1 MTDYTQMIVQ
11 PEGDSHKGQNGRV
24 LVIGGS
30 ELFHAAPFWAASAA
44 AHIVDLVHFA
54 SPAPENAELVRV
66 RAKEQ
71 FWEGIVVSWEA
82 VDRYILEDDCILI
95 GPGMPRDEG
104 LMPGEQA
111 TGGIV
116 DELLAR
122 YPDKRWVIDGGAL
135 QTVDLALIRPQ
146 MIVTPNARELE
157 IVVGKIKGITSK
169 HSNEKTSQR
178 ANIQTREQER
188 IQQVQEVARALGCT
202 VLAKGAQDVVSDG
215 ETTEVVAG
223 GDPGMT
229 KGGTG
234 DVLSGIVA
242 GLYAKSPAL
251 AAAVVA
257 SRANKRIGEL
267 LATEVGP
274 YYTATEMVARVG
286 QALHEV
292 LLTSDYV

>member
-1 MTDYTQMIVQ
+1 MRYDTCMTDYVQMIVQ

-54 SPAPENAELVRV
+54 SPAPENAELVRT

-111 TGGIV
+111 TGRIV
-116 DELLAR
+116 DELLSR

-135 QTVDLALIRPQ
+135 QTVDLGRIRPQ

-157 IVVGKIKGITSK
+157 IVIKKIENRNKTIETRSK
-169 HSNEKTSQR
+169 R
-178 ANIQTREQER
+178 QE
-188 IQQVQEVARALGCT
+188 IVQEVARALGCT
-202 VLAKGAQDVVSDG
+202 VLAKGVEDVVSDG
-215 ETTEVVAG
+215 ETTEVIAG

-267 LATEVGP
+267 LAAEVGP

-286 QALHEV
+286 LALHEV

>member
-1 MTDYTQMIVQ
+1 MRYDTCMTDYAQMIAQ

-104 LMPGEQA
+104 LMPGELA

-116 DELLAR
+116 DMLLAR

-135 QTVDLALIRPQ
+135 QTVDLGRIRPQ
-146 MIVTPNARELE
+146 MVVTPNARELE
-157 IVVGKIKGITSK
+157 IVVGKSGSK
-169 HSNEKTSQR
+169 IQDLRFKNERVQL
-178 ANIQTREQER
+178 
-188 IQQVQEVARALGCT
+188 VQEVARALGCT
-202 VLAKGAQDVVSDG
+202 VLAKGAEDVVSDG
-215 ETTEVVAG
+215 ETTEVIAG
-223 GDPGMT
+223 GDPGLT

-267 LATEVGP
+267 LAAEVGP

-286 QALHEV
+286 QALHEIIA
-292 LLTSDYV
+292 LSGESRQA